1 MNSETIL
8 RRGDGTRVKIE
19 SDVYLHHSSKAK
31 YSVDVSICKKG
42 KRKFIDVVDGDNW
55 ERRKLSME
63 DRKKW
68 DLEQQL
74 KHVTIEEIM
83 SALFELWEK
92 LKPGKP

>member
-8 RRGDGTRVKIE
+8 RREDGTRVKID
-19 SDVYLHHSSKAK
+19 SDVYLQHSKAI
-31 YSVDVSICKKG
+31 YRINVLLCKKG

-55 ERRKLSME
+55 ERRELSME

-92 LKPGKP
+92 LKPGNP